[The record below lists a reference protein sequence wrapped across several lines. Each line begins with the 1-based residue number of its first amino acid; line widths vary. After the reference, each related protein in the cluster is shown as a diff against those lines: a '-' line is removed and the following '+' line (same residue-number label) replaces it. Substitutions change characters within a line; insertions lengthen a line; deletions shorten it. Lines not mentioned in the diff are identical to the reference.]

1 MSKIK
6 SIINYATK
14 TLLKRKTTVSV
25 GVWDN
30 NQMLKGRTAIV
41 TGGTSG
47 IGLAIAKHFVR
58 SGAFVIITGRSEKR
72 IEEAC
77 TIVCKE
83 TNSEGCVKGLVW
95 DNTAIDQFKSKF
107 NEALSLLPAD
117 RKNIDILVNN
127 AGVLGGTIEKATS
140 EVYDLIMN
148 TNLKGT
154 FFLSKIICEYYKDN
168 GIQGNVLNI
177 ASSSSLRPAESVYTI
192 SKWGVRGLTLGLAR
206 HYSRYGITVNGL
218 APGPTATPMLLK
230 NESDNLFKDIPLGR
244 YILPE
249 EIANLAVVLT
259 SEMGRPV
266 IGDILYATG
275 GFGNVTFELSNNI

>member
-1 MSKIK
+1 MSKLK

-14 TLLKRKTTVSV
+14 TLLKRKTMVSV
-25 GVWDN
+25 GVLDN
-30 NQMLKGRTAIV
+30 NQLLKGRTAII

-47 IGLAIAKHFVR
+47 IGLSIAKQFVR
-58 SGAFVIITGRSEKR
+58 SGAFVIITGRSQSR
-72 IEEAC
+72 IDEAC
-77 TIVCKE
+77 NIISLE
-83 TNSEGCVKGLVW
+83 TDTKGLVRGLVL
-95 DNTAIDQFKSKF
+95 DNTAVDTFQAKF
-107 NEALSLLPAD
+107 TESLSLLPSD

-127 AGVLGGTIEKATS
+127 AGVLGGNIEKVTPDN
-140 EVYDLIMN
+140 YDLIMN
-148 TNLKGT
+148 TNLRGT
-154 FFLSKIICEYYKDN
+154 FFLSKLICEYYLKN
-168 GIQGNVLNI
+168 EIKGNVLNI

-206 HYSRYGITVNGL
+206 HYSKYGITVNGL

-230 NESDNLFKDIPLGR
+230 KDSDNLFKDIPLGR

-249 EIANLAVVLT
+249 EIANLAVVLV
-259 SEMGRPV
+259 SELGRPV